1 MSSISERIANLLK
14 SDKRFTQKGLHEA
27 TGIPAS
33 TINRWVKEGSS
44 IDSEYLIPI
53 SEYFGIS
60 VNTLLTGN
68 KESPNGDVAPP
79 PGVDPILIR
88 LIARLN
94 RDQQLELRGYV
105 KRMLD
110 EPVAAD
116 PSGAPSGKM
125 AK

>member
-1 MSSISERIANLLK
+1 MSVSERVLELLSKDKSFSQKELAKSIGVAPSTLSNWLLK
-14 SDKRFTQKGLHEA
+14 NRDIPPDK
-27 TGIPAS
+27 
-33 TINRWVKEGSS
+33 
-44 IDSEYLIPI
+44 LIPI
-53 SEYFGIS
+53 CEYLGVS
-60 VNTLLTGN
+60 VNSLLTGN
-68 KESPNGDVAPP
+68 EESPNGDMVPP

-88 LIARLN
+88 LIARLT

-116 PSGAPSGKM
+116 PAEAPSGKM